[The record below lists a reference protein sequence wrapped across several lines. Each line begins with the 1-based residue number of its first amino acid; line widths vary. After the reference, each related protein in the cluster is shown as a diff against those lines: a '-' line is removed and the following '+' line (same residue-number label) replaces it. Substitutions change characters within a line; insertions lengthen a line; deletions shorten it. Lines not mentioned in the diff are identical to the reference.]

1 MPTLRTFPHA
11 KINRANRRCA
21 ERSKKLSAFGARL
34 TKFELAD
41 H

>member
-1 MPTLRTFPHA
+1 MPILRTFAHA
-11 KINRANRRCA
+11 KINRANRRYA
-21 ERSKKLSAFGARL
+21 ARSKKLPAFGARL